1 MEEFGFEIGEGRLLA
16 AGDELT
22 VLFGSDMA
30 QNFYDPKARVWRE
43 PKVDLMKDRMT
54 LTLNPNYGWEDPN
67 IPPSEKVNYKEY
79 KIKTAGILAGGNW
92 EHSYGVY
99 MPITEVQKLMKEKE
113 KAENIRP
120 APGQSTDSQYQRIDV
135 KVDDMKNVKDVQ
147 DTIKS
152 MGYEAYSLN
161 DQLEAMKETAGVI
174 QLVLGGIGAISLLV
188 AAIGITNTMVMSIYE
203 RTREIGIMKV
213 IGATINDIK
222 KLFLFESALIG
233 LLGGIIGIGVSYLL
247 SFGINHFGSAFGNMF
262 GTGGETKI
270 SIIPIWLVFA
280 ALLFSAL
287 IGIASGYYPARRAM
301 NLSAIDAIR
310 TE

>member
-1 MEEFGFEIGEGRLLA
+1 MPGNDGRDDVKLDDAAVVSFKTLAHVVAVSPTLETYGSIINGRYVAGVPIRGIDPDVMEEFGFEIGEGRLLST
-16 AGDELT
+16 GDELT

-43 PKVDLMKDRMT
+43 PKVDLK
-54 LTLNPNYGWEDPN
+54 
-67 IPPSEKVNYKEY
+67 
-79 KIKTAGILAGGNW
+79 
-92 EHSYGVY
+92 
-99 MPITEVQKLMKEKE
+99 KE
-113 KAENIRP
+113 KAENVRP
-120 APGQSTDSQYQRIDV
+120 APGQMDSSQYQRIDV

-161 DQLEAMKETAGVI
+161 DQLESMKETAGII

-287 IGIASGYYPARRAM
+287 IGIVSGYYPARRAM